1 MLSSA
6 YKAIWTEWFGDG
18 FGRGVGN
25 PQRDFVKN
33 PFEFIRFIER
43 NESSGRC
50 SYASVQPFE
59 AYELPYCIIALFF
72 DFDCKENPEKA
83 GDEALDFKARLE
95 RFYNVKAIVAF
106 SGNKGYH
113 VWVYLKTPIGKGLTI
128 PQLKAVYNKLMKM
141 IVGNAK
147 YESLDSSVIGDI
159 KQLARVPYTHHN
171 KTGKL
176 CTFVDDTRTPIMV
189 LPGFT
194 KDLRD
199 NGLSFELCKEALYK
213 VGREEKEKR
222 EQKAK
227 KPRRTRRYSKTIRP
241 CIKAVLDKINIHD
254 PAHKLKVA
262 AVAELRASGW
272 GATRIIGAFSG
283 MAGYKEGETKAQVN
297 QILKVGYGPFKCDTI
312 QGYGGCLGSDCA
324 IYRRKKK

>member
-6 YKAIWTEWFGDG
+6 YKAIWTEWFGDSL
-18 FGRGVGN
+18 GRGVGN
-25 PQRDFVKN
+25 PKRDFVRN

-59 AYELPYCIIALFF
+59 AYELPYCITALFF

-147 YESLDSSVIGDI
+147 YESLDSSVVGDI

-213 VGREEKEKR
+213 VGWEEKEKR

-227 KPRRTRRYSKTIRP
+227 KPRRTRRYNKSIRP
-241 CIKAVLDKINIHD
+241 CIKAVLDSENIHT
-254 PAHKLKVA
+254 PEHLMKLA
-262 AVAELRASGW
+262 TVAELNANGW
-272 GATRIIGAFSG
+272 GAERIINAFRGMSG
-283 MAGYKEGETKAQVN
+283 FDERKTNYFVKHAVRTGYK
-297 QILKVGYGPFKCDTI
+297 PFRCSKI
-312 QGYGGCLGSDCA
+312 QSIGGCLASECS
-324 IYRRKKK
+324 IYRRRKK